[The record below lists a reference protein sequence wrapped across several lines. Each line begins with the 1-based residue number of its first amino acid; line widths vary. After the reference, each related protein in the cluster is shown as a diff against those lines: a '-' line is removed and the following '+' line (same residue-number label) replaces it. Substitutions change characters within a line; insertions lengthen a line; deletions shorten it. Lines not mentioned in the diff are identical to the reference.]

1 MSGRAKRLTVIWL
14 ALCAVTLAQLSVG
27 SPDPR
32 TELAPNAAIATGAI
46 LIALVKV
53 RFILREFMEDPTA
66 MVSKEQAAVAL
77 AKLIAAKRPE
87 EARKLVDPLTKEPR
101 SAVQRAANSL
111 LAELPPAPPAAKPPV
126 PAKK

>member
-53 RFILREFMEDPTA
+53 RFILREFMEVRHAHVLLRRLTDLWVVLTGA
-66 MVSKEQAAVAL
+66 ILLGFRAV
-77 AKLIAAKRPE
+77 
-87 EARKLVDPLTKEPR
+87 
-101 SAVQRAANSL
+101 
-111 LAELPPAPPAAKPPV
+111 
-126 PAKK
+126 